1 MRGPK
6 FFLALWASKG
16 IAHVIDIV
24 AKGRGT
30 NLPGAV
36 ALKIDPAFLAHI
48 RGIDPEKTVFITGT
62 NGKSTATNL
71 LSRVLTEA
79 GFSVVSNLDG
89 ANMTPGVA
97 VPLLRNCTLWGR
109 LRNRDSYVVME
120 TDERYV
126 ARIRQQLPAKYLCVT
141 NIQKDQVQRNGEPSF
156 ILEKIRSAIQPDMT
170 VFLNHDDPN
179 SKGLGVSGGIYY
191 GVAANEKSF
200 QKEGD
205 FFSVSMPCPVCHNGL
220 QFERYN
226 LDNVGLFRCPVCGL
240 NNEDSPEYMVSRV
253 SFEEKWMEIDGVVY
267 PFRCNMSE
275 FLYSYAMVVAVA
287 GTLGIDA
294 AAISRGFEKYER
306 NYGHGAIKAAGD
318 RKIKYFRMKQENSE
332 TLQSAVNLIVGD
344 KKPKTLIFGLDE
356 YIDFYP
362 PYINGCYLYD
372 CFFRRLRDSG
382 VERCICTSRGLGHWG
397 ALRFLY
403 DGFSPQTTDVI
414 DDSEEKTLVKA
425 MGDSQNVYLVEE
437 IPFWKR

>member
-6 FFLALWASKG
+6 FFLALWLSKG
-16 IAHVIDIV
+16 IAHLIDLI

-36 ALKIDPAFLAHI
+36 ALKIDPAFLSHI
-48 RGIDPEKTVFITGT
+48 RGIDPEKTIFITGT

-71 LSRVLTEA
+71 LSHVLTEA

-97 VPLLRNCTLWGR
+97 VPLLRNCTLGGS
-109 LRNRDSYVVME
+109 LRNRDCYVVME

-141 NIQKDQVQRNGEPSF
+141 NVQKDQVQRNGEPSV
-156 ILEKIRSAIQPDMT
+156 ILEKICSAIHPEMT

-179 SKGLGVSGGIYY
+179 SKSICKTGGIYY
-191 GVAANEKSF
+191 GVAAHEKSF
-200 QKEGD
+200 KKEGD

-220 QFERYN
+220 QFESYN
-226 LDNVGLFRCPVCGL
+226 LENVGRFRCPVCGL
-240 NNEDSPEYMVSRV
+240 NNEDPPEYMVSRV
-253 SFEEKWMEIDGVVY
+253 SFEEKWMEIGGDVY

-275 FLYSYAMVVAVA
+275 FLYSYAMVAAVA
-287 GTLGIDA
+287 RTLGVDSD
-294 AAISRGFEKYER
+294 AISRGFEHYER
-306 NYGHGAIKAAGD
+306 SYGHGASKHVGD
-318 RKIKYFRMKQENSE
+318 REIRYFRMKQENSE
-332 TLQSAVNLIVGD
+332 TLQSAVNLILMD
-344 KKPKTLIFGLDE
+344 KKTKTLIFGMDE

-362 PYINGCYLYD
+362 PYINGCYMYD
-372 CFFRRLRDSG
+372 CFFKKLRESSVD
-382 VERCICTSRGLGHWG
+382 RCICTSRGLGHWG
-397 ALRFLY
+397 ALRLLY
-403 DGFSPQTTDVI
+403 DGFSTETMQVI
-414 DDSEEKTLVKA
+414 DDSSEQTLVQA
-425 MGDSQNVYLVEE
+425 IGDSENVYLVEE